1 MANILYPPPRPQ
13 SVGEI
18 LDSTFRL
25 FGATLLKCLPYAI
38 LGVIVGQL
46 GSLYDLLKNGRP
58 RLDAA
63 SRLALAQDRMWWLAS
78 LVGFVLTLVFTN
90 AVILRQFAL
99 ASGRGA
105 AAGAELPRALGRVP
119 GVLLIVIVMGL
130 AIVGTMIP
138 VMLVVALPLGLATGL
153 ASGGGQQ
160 GAIWGTVIFV
170 LLALIAV
177 SWIVI
182 RWICSTAVYLL
193 TERGPLASM
202 GHSWRLTSGSFWR
215 LSVIYTVAVVLL
227 LVFYLIATVL
237 GTAVAAA
244 IAHGDLAVMTAVMST
259 VVVVLGAFAAP
270 FYSALMLAVYGDL
283 TVRREGA
290 DLAQRIAAAE

>member
-18 LDSTFRL
+18 LDSTFRI

-58 RLDAA
+58 RLDPV
-63 SRLALAQDRMWWLAS
+63 SRLALVQDRRWWLAS
-78 LVGFVLTLVFTN
+78 LIGFVLALVFTN
-90 AVILRQFAL
+90 AVILRQFSL
-99 ASGRGA
+99 ASGREV
-105 AAGAELPRALGRVP
+105 AAGVELRRAVGRVP
-119 GVLLIVIVMGL
+119 GVLLIFILMML
-130 AIVGTMIP
+130 SMVGTMIP
-138 VMLVVALPLGLATGL
+138 VTVIVAVPLGLA
-153 ASGGGQQ
+153 AGGAALGAGQQ
-160 GAIWGTVIFV
+160 GALWGTVIFL
-170 LLALIAV
+170 LLALIAI

-193 TERGPLASM
+193 TARGPLASM
-202 GHSWRLTSGSFWR
+202 GYSWRLTSGSFWR
-215 LSVIYTVAVVLL
+215 LSVIYTVAVVLM
-227 LVFYLIATVL
+227 LVFYLIASVL

-244 IAHGDLAVMTAVMST
+244 IANGDLAVMTAVMST
-259 VVVVLGAFAAP
+259 VIVLLGAFAAP
-270 FYSALMLAVYGDL
+270 FYSALMLSVYGDL

-290 DLAQRIAAAE
+290 DLAQRIAAG